1 MKRNK
6 GDEIEGGEEKIK
18 VLCLKQAS
26 DEPKLSR
33 ISSGHGKQGSELGVD
48 QEAMDLPGIA
58 LPPSS
63 PDSKAGVIFV
73 LEKASLVLANVGRRY
88 RILNA
93 NEHSD
98 YLRKKNMDPYK
109 YRPDIVHEALVGIM
123 DSRLRM
129 AGKLMAVYIK
139 TDEGILIKVE
149 PNARI
154 PRTLEEFCDMMAQL
168 LQKLSI
174 KAKAKGG
181 KLLRLVQNPITQ
193 YFPVNSIKIG
203 LSFVS
208 QKAVPV
214 EEYISGVNKD
224 SDLIFVV
231 GTMAHGKIDTDY
243 LDDLVAV
250 SSYPLTAA
258 ACLRDISIALESKWK
273 IH

>member
-1 MKRNK
+1 MKRKNGEGIK
-6 GDEIEGGEEKIK
+6 GGEEKIK
-18 VLCLKQAS
+18 VLCLEQAS
-26 DEPKLSR
+26 DEPNPTG
-33 ISSGHGKQGSELGVD
+33 ISSGHGKKALGLGV
-48 QEAMDLPGIA
+48 EEVAMDLPGIA
-58 LPPSS
+58 LAPSN

-129 AGKLMAVYIK
+129 AGKLKAVYIK

-174 KAKAKGG
+174 KAKGKGG
-181 KLLRLVQNPITQ
+181 KLLRLVQNPVTQ

-208 QKAVPV
+208 DKAVPI
-214 EEYISGVNKD
+214 EEYITGVNKD
-224 SDLIFVV
+224 NDLIFVV
-231 GTMAHGKIDTDY
+231 GTMAHGKIDSDY

-258 ACLRDISIALESKWK
+258 ACLRDISIALEGKWK